1 MNWLQKIMYGRYGGD
16 HLSIFLFGIY
26 VLLYLLSAV
35 PALGLLSWLALF
47 PGAIA
52 IFRMF
57 SRNISKR
64 RAENSK
70 FLSMLGP
77 LLGWW
82 HIQRARRRDK
92 EHSYF
97 KCPNC
102 SQHLRVPKGKGKITI
117 TCRSCGVSFEE
128 KS

>member
-1 MNWLQKIMYGRYGGD
+1 MMYGRYGGD
-16 HLSIFLFGIY
+16 HLSLCLFGLY
-26 VLLYLLSAV
+26 VLLYLLSAIPV
-35 PALGLLSWLALF
+35 LGVLGWM
-47 PGAIA
+47 AIA
-52 IFRMF
+52 AGGIALYRTL
-57 SRNISKR
+57 SRNIPKR
-64 RAENSK
+64 RAENAK
-70 FLSMLGP
+70 FLRLIGP
-77 LLGWW
+77 LVSWW
-82 HIQRARRRDK
+82 HIWRIRRRDK

>member
-26 VLLYLLSAV
+26 VLLYILSAV
-35 PALGLLSWLALF
+35 SKLSVLSWLALL
-47 PGAIA
+47 PGGIA

-57 SRNISKR
+57 SRNIPKR

-70 FLSMLGP
+70 FLTMLNP
-77 LLGWW
+77 LLRWW

-102 SQHLRVPKGKGKITI
+102 GQHLRVPKGKGKITI

>member
-1 MNWLQKIMYGRYGGD
+1 MYGRYGGD
-16 HLSIFLFGIY
+16 HLSLCLFGLY

-35 PALGLLSWLALF
+35 PFLGVLGWLAVAVGGIGLY
-47 PGAIA
+47 
-52 IFRMF
+52 RTL
-57 SRNISKR
+57 SRNIPKR
-64 RAENSK
+64 RAENAK
-70 FLSMLGP
+70 FLRLIGP
-77 LLGWW
+77 LVNWW
-82 HIQRARRRDK
+82 HIWRIRRRDK

-102 SQHLRVPKGKGKITI
+102 GQHLRVPRGKGKITI